1 MSISTSGYDIG
12 SNSRLLREVIELL
25 SSMRFA
31 IALLT
36 IICVASVIGTVILQN
51 EPFNNYVNQ
60 FGPFWAEVF
69 NAIGLFSVY
78 GAWWYMLMLAFL
90 VVSTSLC
97 IVRTT
102 PKIVAEFKSYKEDI
116 REQSLLAFRHK
127 ARGTLAEGR
136 EAVFERVAGLLT
148 AAGWKAKVQTRPNGM
163 MIAARKGA
171 SNRLGYLATH
181 GAIVLIFVGGL
192 LDSTVPIRVQM
203 FFQDKEPFFG
213 SGLITEVPAQ
223 HRLSPLNPSFR
234 ANLLVPEGGV
244 QGTAVLLMDDGVVLQ
259 DLPFVVEL
267 THFTRVQHEATG
279 GSTLYRSEIIIH
291 DRDTGARREA
301 VVEVNHPVYHRG
313 VMIYQASFDD
323 GGSRLQMRV
332 QPLGAGASSFDLEG
346 VVGGHT
352 TLELPGSEPMRIEF
366 SGLRVVN
373 VSNFAVTNGG
383 LAEDPYGNR
392 QGRGMIQNLQA
403 HLGSGAHLAVATD
416 MRNVGP
422 SVTYMIRDTSGQA
435 IEFHNYMLPFELDG
449 HQVFLAGVRHD
460 PNEDFRYLRI
470 PADAQ
475 GSMETWL
482 QMRRALD
489 DPALRERAARR
500 YAIAA
505 SPHDRPEMTEQLRIS
520 SLRLLTLFAGQDAA
534 DRPVAVGEGANGIPA
549 VVGGLVSIARFLETT
564 VPPEDRERVSEVLL
578 RILSGSLFELLN
590 ASREAAGQAVLQP
603 DVEKQAFMSR
613 AVMSLSDSFF
623 YPAPLLLQMT
633 DFTQVEASVFQLARA
648 PGKSIVYLGCALLTL
663 GIILMFYVRE
673 RRLWIWIEADPG
685 QTTSDQKTRITAAL
699 STTRRTLD
707 LDSEFDALRR
717 QLLPDT
723 GPTVKETTA

>member
-1 MSISTSGYDIG
+1 MSISTMGHGGAAG
-12 SNSRLLREVIELL
+12 SPLLRELVELL
-25 SSMRFA
+25 ASMRFA

-36 IICVASVIGTVILQN
+36 IIGVASVIGTVVLQN

-69 NAIGLFSVY
+69 NAVGLFSVY

-102 PKIVAEFKSYKEDI
+102 PKIVADLKTYKEDI

-127 ARGTLAEGR
+127 ARGAVAESR
-136 EAVFERVAGLLT
+136 DAAFERIANLLT
-148 AAGWKAKVQTRPNGM
+148 TTGWKAKVQTRPNGM
-163 MIAARKGA
+163 MIAARKGS
-171 SNRLGYLATH
+171 SNRFGYMATH

-192 LDSTVPIRVQM
+192 LDSSFPIRAQM
-203 FFQDKEPFFG
+203 FFQGKEPFFG

-234 ANLLVPEGGV
+234 ANLLVPERGI
-244 QGTAVLLMDDGVVLQ
+244 QGTAIMLMDDGVVLQ
-259 DLPFVVEL
+259 DLPFVIEL
-267 THFTRVQHEATG
+267 TSFTRVQHETTG
-279 GSTLYRSEIIIH
+279 GSVLYRSEIVIH

-332 QPLGAGASSFDLEG
+332 QPLEAGVRSFDLEG
-346 VVGGHT
+346 AVGGYTHIDREGES
-352 TLELPGSEPMRIEF
+352 LRVEF
-366 SGLRVVN
+366 SGLRVMNVN
-373 VSNFAVTNGG
+373 NFAAAGGVGEAPNG
-383 LAEDPYGNR
+383 
-392 QGRGMIQNLQA
+392 QGRGMIQSLQA

-422 SVTYMIRDTSGQA
+422 SVTYKIRDASGQA

-449 HQVFLAGVRHD
+449 HRVFLAGVRHD

-475 GSMETWL
+475 DSMETWL
-482 QMRRALD
+482 KMRRALD
-489 DPALRERAARR
+489 DPAMRERAAQR

-505 SPHDRPEMTEQLRIS
+505 SPPGRPEMTEQLRQT
-520 SLRLLTLFAGQDAA
+520 SLRLLTLFAGQDPNDQA
-534 DRPVAVGEGANGIPA
+534 VAVGTGDGSIPP
-549 VVGGLVSIARFLETT
+549 VRGGLASMARFLELT

-590 ASREAAGQAVLQP
+590 ASREAAGLAALQP
-603 DVEKQAFMSR
+603 DLEKQAFMSR

-633 DFTQVEASVFQLARA
+633 DFTQIQASVFQVARA
-648 PGKSIVYLGCALLTL
+648 PGKYIVYFGSALLTL
-663 GIILMFYVRE
+663 GIFLMFYVRE
-673 RRLWIWIEADPG
+673 RRLWVWIEDAPEQGTG
-685 QTTSDQKTRITAAL
+685 QETRITAAL
-699 STTRRTLD
+699 SPTRRTLD
-707 LDSEFDALRR
+707 VDSEFDALRR
-717 QLLPDT
+717 QLLPE
-723 GPTVKETTA
+723 PVPPVKETA

>member
-1 MSISTSGYDIG
+1 MGHGSGTG
-12 SNSRLLREVIELL
+12 SRLLREFVELL
-25 SSMRFA
+25 ASMRFA

-36 IICVASVIGTVILQN
+36 VIGIASVIGTVILQN

-69 NAIGLFSVY
+69 NAVGLFSVY

-102 PKIVAEFKSYKEDI
+102 PKIVAELKTYKEDI

-127 ARGTLAEGR
+127 ARGTVAETR
-136 EAVFERVAGLLT
+136 DAAFERIAGLLT
-148 AAGWKAKVQTRPNGM
+148 GSGWKAKVQTRPNGM
-163 MIAARKGA
+163 MIAARTGA
-171 SNRLGYLATH
+171 SNRLGYIATH

-192 LDSTVPIRVQM
+192 LDSSFPIRAQM
-203 FFQDKEPFFG
+203 FFQGKEPFFG

-223 HRLSPLNPSFR
+223 HRISASNPSFR
-234 ANLLVPEGGV
+234 ANLLVPEGGI
-244 QGTAVLLMDDGVVLQ
+244 QGTAILLMDDGVVLQ

-267 THFTRVQHEATG
+267 TKFTRVQHEATG
-279 GSTLYRSEIIIH
+279 GSTLYRSEIILH

-332 QPLGAGASSFDLEG
+332 QPLEAGARSFDLEG
-346 VVGGHT
+346 VVGAHT
-352 TLELPGSEPMRIEF
+352 TIDRPGESLRIEF
-366 SGLRVVN
+366 SGLRVMN
-373 VSNFAVTNGG
+373 VSNFAGAGGVAGAPNG
-383 LAEDPYGNR
+383 
-392 QGRGMIQNLQA
+392 QGRGMIQSLQA
-403 HLGSGAHLAVATD
+403 HLGSGAHLPVATD

-422 SVTYMIRDTSGQA
+422 SVTYKIRDAAGQA

-449 HQVFLAGVRHD
+449 HRVFLAGMRRD

-475 GSMETWL
+475 DSMETWL

-489 DPALRERAARR
+489 TPELRERAARR

-505 SPHDRPEMTEQLRIS
+505 SPPDRPEMTEQLYQT
-520 SLRLLTLFAGQDAA
+520 SLRLLTLFAGQEPNDQPLAI
-534 DRPVAVGEGANGIPA
+534 GEGDGAIPP
-549 VVGGLVSIARFLETT
+549 VRGGLASLARFLELT
-564 VPPEDRERVSEVLL
+564 VPPQDRERVSEVLL

-590 ASREAAGQAVLQP
+590 ASREAAGLAVLQP
-603 DVEKQAFMSR
+603 DVNKQAFMSR

-623 YPAPLLLQMT
+623 YPAPVLLQMT
-633 DFTQVEASVFQLARA
+633 DFTQVQASVFQVARA
-648 PGKSIVYLGCALLTL
+648 PGKNIVYFGSALLTL
-663 GIILMFYVRE
+663 GIFLMFYVRE
-673 RRLWIWIEADPG
+673 RRLWIWIEDAPEPG
-685 QTTSDQKTRITAAL
+685 GDAKTRITAAL
-699 STTRRTLD
+699 SPTRRTLD
-707 LDSEFDALRR
+707 VDSEFDALRR
-717 QLLPDT
+717 QLLPELV
-723 GPTVKETTA
+723 PNVKETAA

>member
-1 MSISTSGYDIG
+1 MGHGSGTG
-12 SNSRLLREVIELL
+12 SRLLREFVELL
-25 SSMRFA
+25 ASMRFA

-36 IICVASVIGTVILQN
+36 VIGIASVIGTVILQN

-69 NAIGLFSVY
+69 NAVGLFSVY

-102 PKIVAEFKSYKEDI
+102 PKIVAELKTYKEDI

-127 ARGTLAEGR
+127 ARGTVAETR
-136 EAVFERVAGLLT
+136 DAAFERIAGLLT
-148 AAGWKAKVQTRPNGM
+148 SSGWKAKVQTRPNGM
-163 MIAARKGA
+163 MIAARTGA
-171 SNRLGYLATH
+171 SNRLGYIATH

-192 LDSTVPIRVQM
+192 LDSSFPIRAQM
-203 FFQDKEPFFG
+203 FFQGKEPFFG

-223 HRLSPLNPSFR
+223 HRISASNPSFR
-234 ANLLVPEGGV
+234 ANLLVPDGGI
-244 QGTAVLLMDDGVVLQ
+244 QGTAILLMDDGVVLQ

-267 THFTRVQHEATG
+267 TRFTRVQHEATG
-279 GSTLYRSEIIIH
+279 GSTLYRSEIILH

-332 QPLGAGASSFDLEG
+332 QPLEAGARSFDLEG
-346 VVGGHT
+346 VVGAHT
-352 TLELPGSEPMRIEF
+352 TIDRPGESLRIEF
-366 SGLRVVN
+366 SGLRVMN
-373 VSNFAVTNGG
+373 VSNFAGAGGVAGEPNG
-383 LAEDPYGNR
+383 
-392 QGRGMIQNLQA
+392 QGRGMIQSLQA

-422 SVTYMIRDTSGQA
+422 SVTYKIRDAAGQA

-449 HQVFLAGVRHD
+449 HRVFLAGMRRD

-475 GSMETWL
+475 DSMETWL

-489 DPALRERAARR
+489 TPELRERAARR

-505 SPHDRPEMTEQLRIS
+505 SPPDRPEMTEQLYQT
-520 SLRLLTLFAGQDAA
+520 SLRLLTLFAGQEPNDLPLAI
-534 DRPVAVGEGANGIPA
+534 GEGDGAIPP
-549 VVGGLVSIARFLETT
+549 VRGGLASLARFLELT
-564 VPPEDRERVSEVLL
+564 VPPQDRERVSEVLL

-603 DVEKQAFMSR
+603 DVDKQAFMSR

-623 YPAPLLLQMT
+623 YPAPVLLQMT
-633 DFTQVEASVFQLARA
+633 DFTQVQASVFQVARA
-648 PGKSIVYLGCALLTL
+648 PGKNIVYFGSALLTL
-663 GIILMFYVRE
+663 GIFLMFYVRE
-673 RRLWIWIEADPG
+673 RRLWIWIEDAPEPG
-685 QTTSDQKTRITAAL
+685 GDAKTRITAAL
-699 STTRRTLD
+699 SPTRRTLD
-707 LDSEFDALRR
+707 VDSEFDALRR
-717 QLLPDT
+717 QLLPD
-723 GPTVKETTA
+723 PVPNVKETAA

>member
-1 MSISTSGYDIG
+1 MSISTMGHGSGTG
-12 SNSRLLREVIELL
+12 SRLLRELVELL
-25 SSMRFA
+25 ASMRFA

-36 IICVASVIGTVILQN
+36 IIGIASVIGTVILQN

-69 NAIGLFSVY
+69 KAVGLFSVY
-78 GAWWYMLMLAFL
+78 GAWWYMLMLGFL

-97 IVRTT
+97 IMRTT
-102 PKIVAEFKSYKEDI
+102 PKIVAELKSYKEDI

-127 ARGTLAEGR
+127 ARGTVTEPRDA
-136 EAVFERVAGLLT
+136 AFERIAGLLT
-148 AAGWKAKVQTRPNGM
+148 GSGWKAKVQTRPDGM

-181 GAIVLIFVGGL
+181 SAIVLIFVGGL
-192 LDSTVPIRVQM
+192 LDGSFLIRAQM

-213 SGLITEVPAQ
+213 SGMINEVPAQ

-244 QGTAVLLMDDGVVLQ
+244 QGTAIMLMDDGVVLQ

-267 THFTRVQHEATG
+267 TNFTRKQHETTG
-279 GSTLYRSEIIIH
+279 GSTLYRSEIVIH

-332 QPLGAGASSFDLEG
+332 QPLEAGARSFDLEG
-346 VVGGHT
+346 VVGAHT
-352 TLELPGSEPMRIEF
+352 TLDRAGESLRIEF
-366 SGLRVVN
+366 SGLRVMN
-373 VSNFAVTNGG
+373 VSNFAAAAGVAEAANG
-383 LAEDPYGNR
+383 
-392 QGRGMIQNLQA
+392 QGRGMIQSLQA
-403 HLGSGAHLAVATD
+403 HLGSGAHLPVATD

-422 SVTYMIRDTSGQA
+422 SVTYKIRDAAGQA

-449 HQVFLAGVRHD
+449 HRVFLAGMRRD

-475 GSMETWL
+475 DSMETWL

-505 SPHDRPEMTEQLRIS
+505 SPPDRPEMTEQLRQT
-520 SLRLLTLFAGQDAA
+520 SLRLLTLFAGQEPNDQA
-534 DRPVAVGEGANGIPA
+534 VAVGEGDGAIPA
-549 VVGGLVSIARFLETT
+549 VRGGLASLARFLELT
-564 VPPEDRERVSEVLL
+564 VPPQDRERVSEVLL

-590 ASREAAGQAVLQP
+590 ASREAAGLAVLQP
-603 DVEKQAFMSR
+603 DLDQQAFMSR

-633 DFTQVEASVFQLARA
+633 DFTQVEASVFQVARA
-648 PGKSIVYLGCALLTL
+648 PGKNIVYFGAALLVL
-663 GIILMFYVRE
+663 GIFLMFYVRE
-673 RRLWIWIEADPG
+673 RRLWIWIEDAPEPGSDP
-685 QTTSDQKTRITAAL
+685 KTRITAAL
-699 STTRRTLD
+699 SPTRRTLD
-707 LDSEFDALRR
+707 VDGEFEALRR
-717 QLLPDT
+717 QLLPD
-723 GPTVKETTA
+723 PVPSVKEIA

>member
-1 MSISTSGYDIG
+1 MGHGSG
-12 SNSRLLREVIELL
+12 NASRLLRELVELL
-25 SSMRFA
+25 ASMRFA

-36 IICVASVIGTVILQN
+36 IIGIASVIGTVILQN

-60 FGPFWAEVF
+60 FGPFWSEVF
-69 NAIGLFSVY
+69 NAVGLFSVY
-78 GAWWYMLMLAFL
+78 GAWWYMLMLGFL

-102 PKIVAEFKSYKEDI
+102 PKIIAELKSYKEDI

-127 ARGTLAEGR
+127 ARGTVAEGR
-136 EAVFERVAGLLT
+136 DAAFERVAALLT
-148 AAGWKAKVQTRPNGM
+148 GSGWKAKVQTRPNGM
-163 MIAARKGA
+163 MIAARKGE
-171 SNRLGYLATH
+171 SNRYGYLATH

-192 LDSTVPIRVQM
+192 LDGSFLIRAQM

-213 SGLITEVPAQ
+213 SGMINEVPAQ

-244 QGTAVLLMDDGVVLQ
+244 QGTAILLMDDGVVLQ

-267 THFTRVQHEATG
+267 TSFTRKQHEATG
-279 GSTLYRSEIIIH
+279 GSTLYRSEIVLH
-291 DRDTGARREA
+291 DRDTGAKREA

-332 QPLGAGASSFDLEG
+332 QPLEAGARSFDLEG
-346 VVGGHT
+346 VVGAHT
-352 TLELPGSEPMRIEF
+352 EIQRPGESLRIEF

-373 VSNFAVTNGG
+373 VSNFASTSGVAQAPNGNG
-383 LAEDPYGNR
+383 
-392 QGRGMIQNLQA
+392 QGKGMIQSLQA
-403 HLGSGAHLAVATD
+403 HLGSGAHLPVATD

-422 SVTYMIRDTSGQA
+422 SVTYKIRDASGQA
-435 IEFHNYMLPFELDG
+435 LEFHNYMLPFELDG
-449 HQVFLAGVRHD
+449 HRVFLAGMRRD

-470 PADAQ
+470 PADAED
-475 GSMETWL
+475 SMETWL

-505 SPHDRPEMTEQLRIS
+505 SPPDRPEMTEQLRQT
-520 SLRLLTLFAGQDAA
+520 SLRLLTLFAGQEPNDQ
-534 DRPVAVGEGANGIPA
+534 PVAVGEGDGAIPP
-549 VVGGLVSIARFLETT
+549 VRGGLASLARFLELT
-564 VPPEDRERVSEVLL
+564 VPPQDRERVSEVLL

-590 ASREAAGQAVLQP
+590 ASREAAGLAVLQP
-603 DVEKQAFMSR
+603 DLDKQAFMSR

-623 YPAPLLLQMT
+623 YPAPVLLQMT
-633 DFTQVEASVFQLARA
+633 DFTQVEASVFQVARA
-648 PGKSIVYLGCALLTL
+648 PGKSIVYFGSALLTL
-663 GIILMFYVRE
+663 GIFLMFYVRE
-673 RRLWIWIEADPG
+673 RRLWVWIEDAPDQG
-685 QTTSDQKTRITAAL
+685 SDQKTRITAAL
-699 STTRRTLD
+699 SPTRRTLD
-707 LDSEFDALRR
+707 VDDEFDALRR
-717 QLLPDT
+717 QLLPDPAA
-723 GPTVKETTA
+723 PTVKETA

>member
-1 MSISTSGYDIG
+1 MSISTAGYDSG
-12 SNSRLLREVIELL
+12 SSSRLLRDLIELL
-25 SSMRFA
+25 SSMRFS

-51 EPFNNYVNQ
+51 EPFNNYVTQ

-69 NAIGLFSVY
+69 AAIGLFSVY

-90 VVSTSLC
+90 VTSTSLC

-102 PKIVAEFKSYKEDI
+102 PKIIAEYKSFKEDI
-116 REQSLLAFRHK
+116 RAQSLLAFKHK

-136 EAVFERVAGLLT
+136 DAVFERAATLL
-148 AAGWKAKVQTRPNGM
+148 ADAGWKAKVQTRPNGL

-192 LDSTVPIRVQM
+192 LDSGVPIRVQM
-203 FFQDKEPFFG
+203 FFLDKEPFFG

-234 ANLLVPEGGV
+234 GNLLVPEGGA
-244 QGTAVLLMDDGVVLQ
+244 QGTAILLMDDGVVLQ

-267 THFTRVQHEATG
+267 THFTRKQHETSGA
-279 GSTLYRSEIIIH
+279 SSLYRSEIIIH

-313 VMIYQASFDD
+313 VMMYQSSFDD
-323 GGSRLQMRV
+323 GGSRLKLRV
-332 QPLGAGASSFDLEG
+332 QPLEAGARSFDLEG
-346 VVGGHT
+346 VIGANT
-352 TLELPGSEPMRIEF
+352 TIERPGESLRVEF
-366 SGLRVVN
+366 SGLRVMNVN
-373 VSNFAVTNGG
+373 NFAAAAAVGAPNG
-383 LAEDPYGNR
+383 
-392 QGRGMIQNLQA
+392 QGVLQTLQS
-403 HLGSGAHLAVATD
+403 HLGSGAHLPTASD

-422 SVTYMIRDTSGQA
+422 SVTYKIRDASGQA

-449 HQVFLAGVRHD
+449 HRVFLAGMRHD
-460 PNEDFRYLRI
+460 PNQDFRYLRI

-475 GSMETWL
+475 DSMETWL

-500 YAIAA
+500 YAAAA
-505 SPHDRPEMTEQLRIS
+505 SPPDRPEMTEQLRMT
-520 SLRLLTLFAGQDAA
+520 SLRLLTLFAGQDPN
-534 DRPVAVGEGANGIPA
+534 DQPVAIGEGAGGIPA
-549 VVGGLVSIARFLETT
+549 VQGGLASMARFLEQT
-564 VPPEDRERVSEVLL
+564 VPPQDRERVSEVLL

-590 ASREAAGQAVLQP
+590 ASREAAGLAVLQP
-603 DVEKQAFMSR
+603 DVDKQAFMSR

-633 DFTQVEASVFQLARA
+633 DYTQVEASVFQVARA
-648 PGKSIVYLGCALLTL
+648 PGKNIVYLGCALLTL

-673 RRLWIWIEADPG
+673 RRLWIWIEDVPDGAAG
-685 QTTSDQKTRITAAL
+685 ERTRLTAAL
-699 STTRRTLD
+699 SSARRTLD
-707 LDSEFDALRR
+707 IDDEFDRLRR

-723 GPTVKETTA
+723 AAPVKENA